1 MDLGI
6 LWWSDKPYCESEN
19 GNVDRGERDIER
31 REKVNSERPE
41 GGYLYAEPD
50 SEECLGI
57 SKIKIKFACPFF
69 LFL

>member
-1 MDLGI
+1 MNLKMEMWI
-6 LWWSDKPYCESEN
+6 EEREKSK
-19 GNVDRGERDIER
+19 GER
-31 REKVNSERPE
+31 KSNQKGQK